1 MARRW
6 HRKNSVFNLR
16 RGGGERHDFEDDGR
30 AEVHACRSRLAYLPA
45 SRPAPPRHS
54 GVRVLWD
61 GLFNAR
67 SSLGI
72 LSSELTAALTTRHAV
87 YALPWPESEGALPP
101 GVTRHSG
108 ETVDVAVRVCD
119 PHSATLGLWRER
131 AGRAKRSLPFLY
143 FDEVRLDAALARAL
157 GERCPDLLVFS
168 RFTSAMLLAAGVR
181 SRIEVVPLGVKLP
194 DDISPRCEREPGPCA
209 FVAAGYLDARK
220 GIAPLVR
227 AFAAEFGGDARAR
240 LTLKS
245 VGNHP
250 YAFADVPNVVY
261 DGRLLDRREWFA
273 LLGQH
278 DYFVAPT
285 RMESFG
291 MIGLEAAAVGTAIV
305 YPMLSAYAAYANNVP
320 SSVALVR
327 GAWSDAAPAGWAVDE
342 DELRGALRHLVD
354 SDAYGYDR
362 KAVAAAAARHTWARS
377 AEIFEDVVT
386 RILA

>member
-1 MARRW
+1 L
-6 HRKNSVFNLR
+6 H
-16 RGGGERHDFEDDGR
+16 
-30 AEVHACRSRLAYLPA
+30 
-45 SRPAPPRHS
+45 
-54 GVRVLWD
+54 
-61 GLFNAR
+61 
-67 SSLGI
+67 
-72 LSSELTAALTTRHAV
+72 
-87 YALPWPESEGALPP
+87 
-101 GVTRHSG
+101 
-108 ETVDVAVRVCD
+108 
-119 PHSATLGLWRER
+119 
-131 AGRAKRSLPFLY
+131 
-143 FDEVRLDAALARAL
+143 
-157 GERCPDLLVFS
+157 
-168 RFTSAMLLAAGVR
+168 AAGVR
-181 SRIEVVPLGVKLP
+181 SRIEVVPLGVGLP

-327 GAWSDAAPAGWAVDE
+327 GAWSDAAPPGWAVDE

-354 SDAYGYDR
+354 SHAYGYDR